1 MILAGGR
8 ATRLGGV
15 PKPGLT
21 FDGASLLSHALQA
34 ARGASAVVVVGP
46 DTSGIGGVLPD
57 GVLSAREE
65 PAFAGPA
72 AAIAAG
78 LAALHEAAAL
88 RQAVSPAPWTLVLAC
103 DMPHAARGIAP
114 LWEELRA
121 HPEVEGAMAVSADG
135 RQQPLLGV
143 YSTRALEREVSAASA
158 TSGLTN
164 SSVFRLLARLNLLAV
179 TVPDGSTDDVDTW
192 EDAAAL
198 GIHNE
203 QEADMKSQEETLED
217 WCRTLLQAFELEG
230 VEVDIN
236 EVLAV
241 AGVAA
246 HSVVRPAAPLTTF
259 IAGYAAGMARG
270 IGQAADDTAMSA
282 ALDLARQVAKQYLE
296 PGTEAE

>member
-1 MILAGGR
+1 MEFNAVILAGGR

-15 PKPGLT
+15 PKPGLKY
-21 FDGASLLSHALQA
+21 DGGTLLSRTLQA
-34 ARGASAVVVVGP
+34 VRGASSVVVVGP
-46 DTSGIGGVLPD
+46 DGHALPH

-78 LAALHEAAAL
+78 LAALRKSGDA
-88 RQAVSPAPWTLVLAC
+88 SPWTLVLAC
-103 DMPHAARGIAP
+103 DMPHASRGIP
-114 LWEELRA
+114 SLWEQLEA
-121 HPEVEGAMAVSADG
+121 HPHVDGAMAVSADD
-135 RQQPLLGV
+135 RKQPLLGI
-143 YSTRALEREVSAASA
+143 YRTSALEKEVAVASEGA
-158 TSGLTN
+158 GLTN
-164 SSVFRLLARLNLLAV
+164 SSVFRLLARLNLLGV
-179 TVPDGSTDDVDTW
+179 TVPNGSTDDVDTW
-192 EDAAAL
+192 DDAAAL

-203 QEADMKSQEETLED
+203 LEADMKGQEETLEE

-270 IGQAADDTAMSA
+270 IGQANDDAAMSA
-282 ALDLARQVAKQYLE
+282 ALGLARQVAKQYLE